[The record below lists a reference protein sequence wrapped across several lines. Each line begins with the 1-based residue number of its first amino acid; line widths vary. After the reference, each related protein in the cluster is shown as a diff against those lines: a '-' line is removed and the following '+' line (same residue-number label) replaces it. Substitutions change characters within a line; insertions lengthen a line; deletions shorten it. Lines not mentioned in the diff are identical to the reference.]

1 MHDFCRW
8 DWWHQ
13 GLLTLNVLAFS
24 LFLLL
29 CEDSKYSY
37 CNCKNRLVPGFEIA
51 NTGHHNN
58 KQLFITI
65 LTRPPSCERQYKQ
78 TEEKKLERCLYH
90 QVISNVL
97 KKVSVDKT
105 IAIANITFST
115 MAILLKIQLL
125 KVWVG
130 AAWTRVR
137 FSWELVHQLD
147 RQVGLR
153 PGHRQETE
161 EEPQKPVGEQ
171 QTSLWWD
178 LPAVLSLISH

>member
-1 MHDFCRW
+1 MLSRTVYSECFGIWEWKHFLCF
-8 DWWHQ
+8 
-13 GLLTLNVLAFS
+13 FS
-24 LFLLL
+24 YA
-29 CEDSKYSY
+29 KTQ
-37 CNCKNRLVPGFEIA
+37 NIVTVIAKILVPGFEIA
-51 NTGHHNN
+51 NTGHDNN

-65 LTRPPSCERQYKQ
+65 LTQPPSCERQYKQ

-105 IAIANITFST
+105 IALANITFST

-161 EEPQKPVGEQ
+161 EEPQMPVGEQ

-178 LPAVLSLISH
+178 LPAVLSLVSH